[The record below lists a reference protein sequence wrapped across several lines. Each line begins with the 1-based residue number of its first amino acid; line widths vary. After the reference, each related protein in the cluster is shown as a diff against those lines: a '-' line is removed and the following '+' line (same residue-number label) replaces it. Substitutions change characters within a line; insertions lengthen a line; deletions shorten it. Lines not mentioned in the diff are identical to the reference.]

1 MVCFDCGALSTVF
14 LCDVISERKRML
26 ITAGVLA
33 LDFACATLRLDRGET
48 GTLES
53 NAPR

>member
-1 MVCFDCGALSTVF
+1 MF

-33 LDFACATLRLDRGET
+33 LDLEKLRLDRGET

-53 NAPR
+53 NVPR